1 MVSATSFGGATVTT
15 TTSSSSSYSS
25 TFAGLSL
32 GTSGDLLN
40 EFVPDL
46 FTASPPWAGGDFNNS
61 QESSLDGSGGPT
73 GGVTLAA
80 AAAAAA
86 QMTSHHL
93 PPVNT
98 SNLQLSAPSPLSLI
112 PSGGPLLAGHTTH
125 SAGGMINWGSP
136 PPSSGS
142 GGGARPGSTCSGQ
155 MPPVLV
161 SVSSRPSSRQSAS
174 STPRPPSVSPAFS
187 PAPNSVLG
195 GCVHPSPV
203 LSPVGNPSGL
213 GMSGGSTC
221 LATTAGTS
229 SSSSSSAGQQQPSP
243 ASMTT
248 PFSNNFPFS
257 PLQDPIPPMPAAST
271 PNNNTNPGT
280 PFLDDMRDSKEGIL
294 LLNHGHYASAGTSH
308 HATDKQQQSGSNV
321 GALGSLLN
329 HGDATS
335 SSNSVAESGR
345 LRILLMQRPGN
356 AAQQQQQQSH
366 LNSMNGS
373 HLLGSLGDGDCGG
386 VKREKEDQNG
396 GGGGGGGGLMSG
408 GSKGSHGNRILKGLL
423 NQDDGDEVDHLT
435 DDNRFPPQRG
445 NSGNSSGNLLLQVG
459 DGTAKPGNSS
469 SVVAA
474 TASNNNN
481 NNNMLHKLLNVRSD
495 DDGEERLGLRRPK

>member
-1 MVSATSFGGATVTT
+1 
-15 TTSSSSSYSS
+15 
-25 TFAGLSL
+25 
-32 GTSGDLLN
+32 
-40 EFVPDL
+40 
-46 FTASPPWAGGDFNNS
+46 
-61 QESSLDGSGGPT
+61 
-73 GGVTLAA
+73 
-80 AAAAAA
+80 
-86 QMTSHHL
+86 
-93 PPVNT
+93 
-98 SNLQLSAPSPLSLI
+98 
-112 PSGGPLLAGHTTH
+112 
-125 SAGGMINWGSP
+125 
-136 PPSSGS
+136 
-142 GGGARPGSTCSGQ
+142 
-155 MPPVLV
+155 
-161 SVSSRPSSRQSAS
+161 
-174 STPRPPSVSPAFS
+174 
-187 PAPNSVLG
+187 
-195 GCVHPSPV
+195 
-203 LSPVGNPSGL
+203 
-213 GMSGGSTC
+213 
-221 LATTAGTS
+221 
-229 SSSSSSAGQQQPSP
+229 
-243 ASMTT
+243 MTT

-308 HATDKQQQSGSNV
+308 HATDKQQQSGNV

-396 GGGGGGGGLMSG
+396 GGGGGLMSG

-459 DGTAKPGNSS
+459 DGTAKPGNS
-469 SVVAA
+469 VVAA
-474 TASNNNN
+474 TTSNNNN

-495 DDGEERLGLRRPK
+495 DDGEERLGLRRPNELLKKLLKEPDEDHQQMQLTAAGSGSSAANQQQQLHHQDQQTSFQEDQQQLLKSFGFPSPTTTTSSSSGSTQTGPLANILGASRTHHLKSPPSGK